1 MGRRGPRFVSFRAG
15 YLLASNQGLVL
26 LPRYLRGLNTDLTM
40 RSIIIAPALV
50 VLLCASPA
58 LAQQKV
64 FEWQRGTEESV
75 RLDPANYHGGKTY
88 GSQGGT
94 IHVDIDAQQP
104 VSIFMT
110 GQGEWSRAMQNPEML
125 SSIRTVCLREHVI
138 KVTYTCDLP
147 LEPMQLIVRDD
158 RESQSSKAFAVL
170 GAVLKSTELVATAEP
185 DLGRAM
191 GVVDA
196 VGAGIGGMLGR
207 HSNAT
212 PRQFVAPND
221 LHIQYYRWICISNCF
236 PPQFQWI
243 QQAREEYKLTPFLK
257 VYGGYAPDRDGELIS
272 IKIKAPVPMLV
283 AVVPSPVANQLHG
296 KPEMLEPALE
306 KTACQQRG
314 VQSQTFQCTFNAAD
328 GAQSLIVAPEDIE
341 KVPHKKT
348 EVEFF
353 ASKCVANCE
362 LPPQNTTASANPNP

>member
-1 MGRRGPRFVSFRAG
+1 
-15 YLLASNQGLVL
+15 
-26 LPRYLRGLNTDLTM
+26 M
-40 RSIIIAPALV
+40 RITKIVPALV
-50 VLLCASPA
+50 VFACASPA
-58 LAQQKV
+58 LAQQQA

-75 RLDPANYHGGKTY
+75 RLDPANYHGGKGY

-110 GQGEWSRAMQNPEML
+110 AAGEWNRAMQNPEML
-125 SSIRTVCLREHVI
+125 GSIRMVCLREHVT

-158 RESQSSKAFAVL
+158 RESQSSTALSRL
-170 GAVLKSTELVATAEP
+170 GAVLKSTESLAAAEP
-185 DLGRAM
+185 ELGKAM
-191 GVVDA
+191 GVVNA
-196 VGAGIGGMLGR
+196 VGSGIAGMLGR
-207 HSNAT
+207 QSNAT

-221 LHIQYYRWICISNCF
+221 VDIQYYRWICISNCF

-243 QQAREEYKLTPFLK
+243 QQAKEEYKLTMFLK
-257 VYGGYAPDRDGELIS
+257 IYGGYAPDRDGEVVS

-283 AVVPSPVANQLHG
+283 AVVPSSAANQLHG
-296 KPEMLEPALE
+296 KPDMLEPALE
-306 KTACQQRG
+306 KTFCQQRG

-328 GAQSLIVAPEDIE
+328 GPQSLIVGPEAGE
-341 KVPHKKT
+341 KVPHKKA

-353 ASKCVANCE
+353 ASKCVANCA
-362 LPPQNTTASANPNP
+362 LPPQNATESANPNP

>member
-1 MGRRGPRFVSFRAG
+1 MRIPKMVPA
-15 YLLASNQGLVL
+15 LLAV
-26 LPRYLRGLNTDLTM
+26 
-40 RSIIIAPALV
+40 I
-50 VLLCASPA
+50 CASPA
-58 LAQQKV
+58 LAQEKV

-75 RLDPANYHGGKTY
+75 RLDPANYHGGKSY
-88 GSQGGT
+88 SPQGGT

-110 GQGEWSRAMQNPEML
+110 GAGEWNRAMQNPEML
-125 SSIRTVCLREHVI
+125 SSIPVVCLREHVI

-158 RESQSSKAFAVL
+158 RESQSSRAFSGFGV
-170 GAVLKSTELVATAEP
+170 VLKSTESVATAAPE
-185 DLGRAM
+185 LGRAM

-196 VGAGIGGMLGR
+196 VGTGIAGMLGR
-207 HSNAT
+207 QSNAT
-212 PRQFVAPND
+212 PQHFVAPND
-221 LHIQYYRWICISNCF
+221 VHIQYYRWICISNCF

-243 QQAREEYKLTPFLK
+243 QQVREEYKLTTILK
-257 VYGGYAPDRDGELIS
+257 VYGGYAPDRDGEVVS

-283 AVVPSPVANQLHG
+283 AVVPSSVANQLHG
-296 KPEMLEPALE
+296 KPDMLETALE
-306 KTACQQRG
+306 KTFCQQRG

-328 GAQSLIVAPEDIE
+328 GPQSLIVVPEDID

-353 ASKCVANCE
+353 ASKCVANCA
-362 LPPQNTTASANPNP
+362 LAPQNAAAANPNP